1 MTFAKISFESLDAQ
15 DADPCT
21 SRWTTEPM
29 YLPEVV
35 AEVDAECRRRSI
47 PMLGSQKAHFLAELV
62 REAQPSLVV
71 EVGTAIGYSGLWIA
85 DVLRELGRGRL
96 ITMEQDPERVAE
108 AARNF
113 ERAGVSGY
121 ITQYQ
126 GDARELIREVRGPID
141 VLFLDGG
148 FANYYPCFLGCREQ
162 LRDGALLVADNAG
175 IGAGEMADYLGYV
188 REHYDSR
195 TEWFE
200 TDLPWNPRDAMEIT
214 VYRAAEWT
222 TVARTD

>member
-1 MTFAKISFESLDAQ
+1 
-15 DADPCT
+15 
-21 SRWTTEPM
+21 M

-47 PMLGSQKAHFLAELV
+47 PMLGPQKAHFLAELI
-62 REAQPSLVV
+62 RDAQPSLVV

-96 ITMEQDPERVAE
+96 ITIEQDVERTAE
-108 AARNF
+108 AGRYF
-113 ERAGVSGY
+113 ERAGVASF
-121 ITQYQ
+121 IVQYQ

-148 FANYYPCFLGCREQ
+148 FANYYPCFLNCRER

-175 IGAGEMADYLGYV
+175 IGAEEMADYLAFV
-188 REHYDSR
+188 REHYDSW
-195 TEWFE
+195 TKWFE
-200 TDLPWNPRDAMEIT
+200 TDLPWNPRDATEIS
-214 VYRAAEWT
+214 VYRAVEP
-222 TVARTD
+222 R